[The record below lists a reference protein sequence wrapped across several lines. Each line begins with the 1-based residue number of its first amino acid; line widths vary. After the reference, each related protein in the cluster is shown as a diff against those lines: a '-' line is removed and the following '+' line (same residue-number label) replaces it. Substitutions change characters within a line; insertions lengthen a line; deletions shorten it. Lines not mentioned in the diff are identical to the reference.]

1 MYKSWYKSYSTCTAI
16 NQISVFMTYGAKRSL
31 WGFNSEILAFYI
43 TRRYILRWFLLT
55 LKTMCRRYCSLLLPG
70 YLPASVA
77 GERSNRFA
85 PVSVHRAWTNIFFP
99 TPAGPVSSRARI
111 RGPLSW
117 THWEPME
124 TRRGSSE
131 CSILFLCSH
140 RQSWPRTHL
149 SSLILLTLFCT
160 NTVYQITICIHQWN
174 KSNCCKSP
182 LKSIAR

>member
-1 MYKSWYKSYSTCTAI
+1 MWFQHWNLGFLYSQA
-16 NQISVFMTYGAKRSL
+16 VYFEKVLRS
-31 WGFNSEILAFYI
+31 
-43 TRRYILRWFLLT
+43 FLLT

-140 RQSWPRTHL
+140 RQSWPLTLL
-149 SSLILLTLFCT
+149 SSLILLILFCT

-174 KSNCCKSP
+174 KSNCLKVLSILLRDNLRYNIVVTKKENP
-182 LKSIAR
+182 LWLQLFKL